1 MFTERFLPSKHDFLL
16 SVIPKNRIFD
26 YSWWVRQQIYSAKGL
41 PYYVMGNDAAT
52 EIEENEAQEADDF
65 ESEEENFEVV
75 DQQEKGEQNIFDILI
90 SGLL

>member
-1 MFTERFLPSKHDFLL
+1 M
-16 SVIPKNRIFD
+16 FD

-41 PYYVMGNDAAT
+41 PYYVVAPPSPLDLSSGATVMGNDAAT

-65 ESEEENFEVV
+65 ESEEENLEVV

>member
-1 MFTERFLPSKHDFLL
+1 MAPPSPLDL
-16 SVIPKNRIFD
+16 S
-26 YSWWVRQQIYSAKGL
+26 SGAT
-41 PYYVMGNDAAT
+41 VMGNDAAT

-65 ESEEENFEVV
+65 ESEEENCEVV

>member
-1 MFTERFLPSKHDFLL
+1 MAPPSPLDL
-16 SVIPKNRIFD
+16 S
-26 YSWWVRQQIYSAKGL
+26 SGAT
-41 PYYVMGNDAAT
+41 VMGNDAAT
-52 EIEENEAQEADDF
+52 ESEENEAQEADDF

>member
-1 MFTERFLPSKHDFLL
+1 
-16 SVIPKNRIFD
+16 
-26 YSWWVRQQIYSAKGL
+26 
-41 PYYVMGNDAAT
+41 MGNDAAT

>member
-1 MFTERFLPSKHDFLL
+1 MAPPSPLDL
-16 SVIPKNRIFD
+16 S
-26 YSWWVRQQIYSAKGL
+26 SGAT
-41 PYYVMGNDAAT
+41 VMGNDAAT